1 MKQYKILGLMSGSSL
16 DGLDLA
22 MCEFSIE
29 NGIVKNWELQ
39 QAATLPFSEIWVSRL
54 AKLPQQSA
62 LVFAQT
68 HTYFGYYLGE
78 LVNEFLSK
86 IGVRPD
92 YIASHGHTIFHNPDK
107 KFTTQIGDGAA
118 LSATTGIP
126 SISNFRAQDVALN
139 GEGAP
144 VAPIVDKLLFPEY
157 DFFLNLGGIANL
169 SCKSNGKYIAFDIG
183 GCNQILNALANEI
196 DLEYDDNG
204 EIAATGKLN
213 TALFEKLNR
222 LPYFHQPYPKSLS
235 NQWVVENLIQAYFE
249 EEESLANLL
258 HTSVNQ
264 TAFQTAKSIQQ
275 VIENEQLPAKKYKIL
290 VSGGGAMNGFL
301 LKIIQEKCKEVI
313 DLDWTIPAPEIIQF
327 KEAILMALM
336 GVLRME
342 GIPNVMKTVTGA
354 QRDSIG
360 GMVSL
365 P

>member
-1 MKQYKILGLMSGSSL
+1 MSGSSL

-22 MCEFSIE
+22 MCHFSIE
-29 NGIVKNWELQ
+29 NGNIQHWELQ
-39 QAATLPFSEIWVSRL
+39 QAATIPFSETWANRL
-54 AKLPQQSA
+54 TKLPQQSA
-62 LVFAQT
+62 LIFAQT

-78 LVNEFLSK
+78 LVNEFVEE

-118 LSATTGIP
+118 LAATTNIP
-126 SISNFRAQDVALN
+126 TISNFRVQDVALN

-144 VAPIVDKLLFPEY
+144 VAPIVDKLLFPAY

-169 SCKSNGKYIAFDIG
+169 SCNANGKHIAFDIG
-183 GCNQILNALANEI
+183 GCNQILNTLANEV
-196 DLEYDDNG
+196 DLEYDDDG
-204 EIAATGKLN
+204 QIAATGELN
-213 TALFEKLNR
+213 STLFNQLNR
-222 LPYFHQPYPKSLS
+222 LPYFHRPYPKSLS

-249 EEESLANLL
+249 VEENLANLL
-258 HTSVNQ
+258 HTSVIQ
-264 TAFQTAKSIQQ
+264 TAHQTAKAIQQ
-275 VIENEQLPAKKYKIL
+275 VLEKEKLGDQKFKIL

-301 LKIIQEKCKEVI
+301 MKMLQEKCAEVT
-313 DLDWTIPAPEIIQF
+313 DLEWTIPAPEIIQF

-342 GIPNVMKTVTGA
+342 KVSNVMKTVTGA
-354 QRDSIG
+354 ERDSIG

>member
-1 MKQYKILGLMSGSSL
+1 MSGSSL

-22 MCEFSIE
+22 MCHFSID
-29 NGIVKNWELQ
+29 NGEVKNWELQ
-39 QAATLPFSEIWVSRL
+39 QAATIPFSEIWVSRL

-62 LVFAQT
+62 LIFAQT

-78 LVNEFLSK
+78 LVNEFIAE

-118 LSATTGIP
+118 LAATTNIP
-126 SISNFRAQDVALN
+126 TISNFRAQDVALN

-144 VAPIVDKLLFPEY
+144 VAPIADKLLFSEY

-169 SCKSNGKYIAFDIG
+169 SCNANGKYIAFDIG
-183 GCNQILNALANEI
+183 GCNQILNALVQEI
-196 DLEYDDNG
+196 DLEYDDDGQIAASG
-204 EIAATGKLN
+204 EIN
-213 TALFEKLNR
+213 IDLFEKLNR

-258 HTSVNQ
+258 HTSVIQ
-264 TAFQTAKSIQQ
+264 TAHQTAKSIQQ
-275 VIENEQLPAKKYKIL
+275 VLKKEGLAEKKYKIL

-301 LKIIQEKCKEVI
+301 LEKLQKQCAEVA
-313 DLDWTIPAPEIIQF
+313 DLEWTIPAPEIIQF

-336 GVLRME
+336 GVLRIE
-342 GIPNVMKTVTGA
+342 KVSNVMHTVTGA
-354 QRDSIG
+354 RRDSIG

>member
-1 MKQYKILGLMSGSSL
+1 MKQYRILGLMSGSSL

-22 MCEFSIE
+22 ICHFSIE
-29 NGIVKNWELQ
+29 NGQVKNWELQ
-39 QAATLPFSEIWVSRL
+39 QAATIPFSEIWVSRL

-62 LVFAQT
+62 MIFAQT

-78 LVNEFLSK
+78 LVNEFIEE

-107 KFTTQIGDGAA
+107 KFTSQIGDGAA
-118 LSATTGIP
+118 IAATTNIP
-126 SISNFRAQDVALN
+126 TISNFRAQDVALN

-144 VAPIVDKLLFPEY
+144 VAPIVDKLLFSEY

-169 SCKSNGKYIAFDIG
+169 SCKADGKYIAFDIG
-183 GCNQILNALANEI
+183 GCNQILNALVNEI
-196 DLEYDDNG
+196 DLEYDDDG
-204 EIAATGKLN
+204 QIAATGELN
-213 TALFEKLNR
+213 ETLFNQLNK

-235 NQWVVENLIQAYFE
+235 NQWVVENLIQTYFE
-249 EEESLANLL
+249 TEESLANLL
-258 HTSVNQ
+258 HTAVIQ

-275 VIENEQLPAKKYKIL
+275 VLNNENLAPKKRKIL
-290 VSGGGAMNGFL
+290 VTGGGAMNGFL
-301 LKIIQEKCKEVI
+301 LKMLKEKCAEVA
-313 DLDWTIPAPEIIQF
+313 DLEWTIPAPEIIQF

-336 GVLRME
+336 GALRIE
-342 GIPNVMKTVTGA
+342 EVPNVMKTVTGA
-354 QRDSIG
+354 RRDSIG